1 MRRSMTGWL
10 KSTPLP
16 LGVAIGLLIA
26 ALLVSTASA
35 QGSNDWPTVTDSTPW
50 GTIGATVAVSP
61 PKAVFLV
68 PFIAQQEGFFDRE
81 HLHVKLVPETSGVP
95 AFLSTV
101 AGSTKFSFT
110 SATDP
115 IIAASH
121 GKAAHVIWSYGLKL
135 DTVCIGGDGIKT
147 AKDLVGKNVGV
158 TDTGGFAQTLLQACL
173 APEGVSLDSVHMI
186 HMQRSGFV
194 PAMVSHR
201 ISAAVFHAD
210 GAYVV
215 LQKDPGVH
223 VLAYEYQAIPDW
235 WYGALAANDAYVK
248 ANPGEVKRFLR
259 ALVLASRWM
268 YDPANKAKVI
278 ADGAKASG
286 EDPAAIEYA
295 YNLMIKGHIWPLNAG
310 LPTQQSY
317 QYTAQKLKD
326 FGEIDT
332 IPSYDQTIDA
342 SYIDAVLQNVGTAT
356 AHPGARPALVVG
368 SALVV
373 DPARARRMLP
383 RRRHRCV
390 ASARRC
396 GDRPS

>member
-1 MRRSMTGWL
+1 MSRSNEGWF
-10 KSTPLP
+10 KSKS
-16 LGVAIGLLIA
+16 LGAWVAAGFVVV
-26 ALLVSTASA
+26 ALLAGSASA
-35 QGSNDWPTVTDSTPW
+35 QSSSDWANVTDATPW

-68 PFIAQQEGFFDRE
+68 PFIAQAEGFFAKE

-135 DTVCIGGDGIKT
+135 DTVCIGGDGVKT

-173 APEGVSLDSVHMI
+173 DPAGVSLDSVHMI

-215 LQKDPGVH
+215 LQKDPGVTT
-223 VLAYEYQAIPDW
+223 LAYEYKAIPDW
-235 WYGALAANDAYVK
+235 WYGALAANDAY
-248 ANPGEVKRFLR
+248 ADSHPAEVKRFLR

-295 YNLMIKGHIWPLNAG
+295 YNLMIDGQIWPLNEG
-310 LPTQQSY
+310 LPTQKSY

-332 IPSYDQTIDA
+332 IPTYKQTIDA
-342 SYIDAVLQNVGTAT
+342 SFVDAVLQNVGK
-356 AHPGARPALVVG
+356 
-368 SALVV
+368 V
-373 DPARARRMLP
+373 DP
-383 RRRHRCV
+383 
-390 ASARRC
+390 SKY
-396 GDRPS
+396 